1 METDPTLEQL
11 LQGSSCDILLNL
23 REISDVCGSLIDKL
37 HGIESQLFGTTTES
51 SQSAGTSP
59 NYNKWVRLSAL
70 YQMLFRSIAAHG
82 ASEDDIL
89 MLALG
94 IQMKRQ
100 QNLSEQAES
109 IFSQAVEEAVEE
121 AEEEAAMSVPT
132 PTSRKKKVH

>member
-1 METDPTLEQL
+1 MSDDPTLEQL

-23 REISDVCGSLIDKL
+23 KEISDVCGSMIDKL
-37 HGIESQLFGTTTES
+37 HGIESQLFDLNRNPVSPE
-51 SQSAGTSP
+51 GTSP

-70 YQMLFRSIAAHG
+70 YQLIFRSIAAHG

-109 IFSQAVEEAVEE
+109 IFNQAVAE
-121 AEEEAAMSVPT
+121 AEEEAMMADPE
-132 PTSRKKKVH
+132 PKSRKKKVH